1 MIRHISNEGGTVKK
15 ALLVCVLKNFVTN
28 EGKVRID
35 NFLQLALRAFLFFAL
50 SFLTIQASHYAL
62 IARINYGIIASCT
75 LISSPIN
82 CILCYLAFGEKL
94 TPKIIVG
101 TVIVLTGVVWVAL
114 SKGQEIEYTGV
125 EEVAREEEKD
135 LYRIFS
141 IALAVSCGFINAS
154 RVF

>member
-1 MIRHISNEGGTVKK
+1 M
-15 ALLVCVLKNFVTN
+15 
-28 EGKVRID
+28 
-35 NFLQLALRAFLFFAL
+35 
-50 SFLTIQASHYAL
+50 
-62 IARINYGIIASCT
+62 
-75 LISSPIN
+75 
-82 CILCYLAFGEKL
+82 AFGEKL